1 MAYSTHNG
9 SGKGKGA
16 GKATATATK
25 TGKKSVSV
33 PQPRTEAEIATAQR
47 LLEMVKQLPDVRR
60 ELVTGARR
68 QIADGT
74 YETPEKI
81 DRAIESLVKDLPVDG
96 PEIKGKFIGH

>member
-1 MAYSTHNG
+1 MAYSSHSG

-16 GKATATATK
+16 GKATATAIK
-25 TGKKSVSV
+25 AGKKSVSL
-33 PQPRTEAEIATAQR
+33 PKPRTQAEIVTAQR

-81 DRAIESLVKDLPVDG
+81 DRAIESLAKDLPADG
-96 PEIKGKFIGH
+96 PETEGKFIGH